1 MKTASVKEIKDELKF
16 KTSDELRALCL
27 QLSRFKKENKELL
40 TYLLFEAQDE
50 EGFIASVKVFISDA
64 FEEINTKNYYWI
76 RKSVRKILSQTKKYI
91 RYSKKK
97 ETQVELL
104 LHFCNELREMDPSYK
119 QSNRLRSVFQN
130 QVALIEKTINGLHP
144 DLQYEYKI
152 EIENLYES

>member
-16 KTSDELRALCL
+16 KTSDELRELCL

-40 TYLLFEAQDE
+40 TYVLFEAQDE
-50 EGFIASVKVFISDA
+50 EFFIASVKVFISDS
-64 FEEINTKNYYWI
+64 FDEINTKNYYWI

-104 LHFCNELREMDPSYK
+104 LHFCQELREMDPSYK
-119 QSNRLRSVFQN
+119 HSNRLRSVFQN
-130 QVALIEKTINGLHP
+130 QVALIEKIVNGLHP

-152 EIENLYES
+152 EIENLYEN